1 MTRRDVVIIDILILL
16 SSASTPL
23 ISFVSSLSV
32 SLALSSTFLLRPA
45 FTSSFYQSVI
55 LSSSL
60 PSRFFILVCLSIV
73 PVLSY
78 TALLLLPSSSSTVFL
93 LFFHPAFCAYPVIIS
108 SPFLLVFFYR
118 FAPLLRFSLLSTSY
132 CVYLPVVVPSFSIL
146 LLASSPSSSVSFILC
161 FRIFSIFL
169 CSLLSLSLSLDSH
182 LLLLYTRWYARE
194 IRHVIVGCEY
204 LTDTRSFLSIKGLHV
219 PLTEWPN
226 ACYCCCDSL
235 ASRIGV

>member
-1 MTRRDVVIIDILILL
+1 MERMATCFICSWLSMTRRDVVIIDILILL

-23 ISFVSSLSV
+23 ISFVSSLA
-32 SLALSSTFLLRPA
+32 LALSSTFLLRPA

-93 LFFHPAFCAYPVIIS
+93 FFFHPTFCAYPVIIS

-146 LLASSPSSSVSFILC
+146 LLASSPSSSVPFILC

-169 CSLLSLSLSLDSH
+169 CSLLSLS
-182 LLLLYTRWYARE
+182 
-194 IRHVIVGCEY
+194 
-204 LTDTRSFLSIKGLHV
+204 
-219 PLTEWPN
+219 
-226 ACYCCCDSL
+226 
-235 ASRIGV
+235 

>member
-23 ISFVSSLSV
+23 ISFVSSLTL
-32 SLALSSTFLLRPA
+32 SLSLPRSSCGPLLLLP
-45 FTSSFYQSVI
+45 FINPSSFLPLFRVAS
-55 LSSSL
+55 LFSSACRSYL
-60 PSRFFILVCLSIV
+60 FFRIPPYS
-73 PVLSY
+73 
-78 TALLLLPSSSSTVFL
+78 LLPSSSSTVFL
-93 LFFHPAFCAYPVIIS
+93 FFFHPAFCAYPVIIS

-169 CSLLSLSLSLDSH
+169 CSLLSLLILITFLLPSRDARVGEGLD
-182 LLLLYTRWYARE
+182 
-194 IRHVIVGCEY
+194 
-204 LTDTRSFLSIKGLHV
+204 
-219 PLTEWPN
+219 
-226 ACYCCCDSL
+226 
-235 ASRIGV
+235 

>member
-1 MTRRDVVIIDILILL
+1 MNGTNGTCFICSWLSMTRRDVVIIDILILL

-23 ISFVSSLSV
+23 ISFVSSL

-78 TALLLLPSSSSTVFL
+78 TALLPLPSSSSTVFL
-93 LFFHPAFCAYPVIIS
+93 FFFHPAFCAYPVIIS

-132 CVYLPVVVPSFSIL
+132 CVHLPVVVPSFSIL

-169 CSLLSLSLSLDSH
+169 CSLLSLSLSWFSSSFTVHALVRSWN
-182 LLLLYTRWYARE
+182 TARY
-194 IRHVIVGCEY
+194 RRVRVPNWHA
-204 LTDTRSFLSIKGLHV
+204 LLSI
-219 PLTEWPN
+219 
-226 ACYCCCDSL
+226 D
-235 ASRIGV
+235 